1 MNNNGCFYGGKQ
13 INQSIEDGT
22 ILYNEFITLIDDL
35 EQLVSL
41 LLFMDLIK
49 IQLITLNIY
58 TWTTNQ
64 PVNSARS
71 GFLVVCK
78 ISDRIGRFNFFLQR
92 LSPIESLHCST
103 ARFC

>member
-58 TWTTNQ
+58 IYIYYMLNEQ
-64 PVNSARS
+64 PE
-71 GFLVVCK
+71 GHHF
-78 ISDRIGRFNFFLQR
+78 
-92 LSPIESLHCST
+92 
-103 ARFC
+103 